1 MVTEVGAAHKERMS
15 SLVSDNL
22 HYMGIG
28 ACPDN
33 SDEFFATRDKF
44 MSNSPSGS
52 FVRPFIPALV
62 LIGVFALLLVL
73 LLPDPTP
80 PVQTLAIQTETA
92 VAMVPT
98 ATLIPPTATLV
109 PPTAEPVVVA
119 YAPAAVDEGRAVFS
133 STCSACHGLDA
144 RGIPGL
150 GKNLIDSTFVHGL
163 SDEALLQFII
173 VGRDPSD
180 PANTTGIPMPARGGN
195 PSLTD
200 DQLRS
205 VIAFLRTESGS
216 APVIEQ
222 GQAAPTSVPVE
233 QVAPTT
239 TPVPR
244 LEATILPTTIPVTPQ
259 VFSAEAAYDWSCAG
273 CHGADGSGSS
283 PYAGSI
289 TDSAL
294 LADRE
299 ALLNFLIGAHPP
311 VDPAV
316 EYPHPARGGYPVLTD
331 EQLNSVI
338 DYLTERADG
347 E

>member
-1 MVTEVGAAHKERMS
+1 
-15 SLVSDNL
+15 
-22 HYMGIG
+22 
-28 ACPDN
+28 
-33 SDEFFATRDKF
+33 
-44 MSNSPSGS
+44 MSNRPFGS
-52 FVRPFIPALV
+52 FLPALV
-62 LIGVFALLLVL
+62 LIGVFLVLLVL

-80 PVQTLAIQTETA
+80 PTQTLAIQTETA

-119 YAPAAVDEGRAVFS
+119 YAPAAVDEGRGIFS

-150 GKNLIDSTFVHGL
+150 GKDLIDSTFVHGL

-173 VGRDPSD
+173 AGRDPSD

-216 APVIEQ
+216 APNIEQ
-222 GQAAPTSVPVE
+222 AQAAPPTEVV
-233 QVAPTT
+233 QVAPTF

-259 VFSAEAAYDWSCAG
+259 PFSAEAAYDWSCAG
-273 CHGADGSGSS
+273 CHGADGSGNE
-283 PYAGSI
+283 PFAGSI
-289 TDSAL
+289 TGSELLTDSQAL
-294 LADRE
+294 LD
-299 ALLNFLIGAHPP
+299 FLIGAHPP

-316 EYPHPARGGYPVLTD
+316 DYPHPSRGGYPELTD
-331 EQLNSVI
+331 EQLNAVI
-338 DYLTERADG
+338 DYLKGLESG